1 MRLEVIDIE
10 KLRSNSGQIEGLPA
24 NPRKWDADDVKRL
37 AKSIEETPELL
48 EARPPIVVPQNG
60 WYVVLGG
67 NMRLEACRY
76 LDYDE
81 IVCAVME
88 EGTPIETLKQIVVK
102 DNGSFGE
109 WDTEALLAE
118 WKDLPLEDWGAL
130 LEKEQSSSV
139 WTKDGL
145 KTKDGEKDEN
155 YKAFEDKFKP
165 KLTTDDCYTPPEVYD
180 VVLKFVRE
188 NVTPIEDKDIIRPF
202 RPGGDYK
209 NEYYPEGC
217 AVIDNPPFSILAEI
231 IDFYISHKIRFFL
244 FAPTLTLFSK
254 RDCTFIVASAAVT
267 YENGAKVNTSFVSNM
282 CGNLRV
288 WLEPTIAKS
297 IADAQK
303 LENDEFP
310 TYVYPD
316 CFITAA
322 ILGKISK
329 RGLELKFDKSECAF
343 VRNLD
348 CLKDAGKGLYGGGF
362 LLSERAAAE
371 RAAAERAAAE
381 RAAAERAAAEKAAAG
396 KLKLSER
403 ELKIIEMLNA
413 GRNKE
418 SNQ

>member
-1 MRLEVIDIE
+1 MKLEVIGIE

-24 NPRKWDADDVKRL
+24 NPRKWDAGDVKRL

-76 LDYDE
+76 LDYE
-81 IVCAVME
+81 EMPCVVMD

-118 WKDLPLEDWGAL
+118 WKDLPLEDWGVL
-130 LEKEQSSSV
+130 LEKEKSSST

-145 KTKDGEKDEN
+145 KTTHGEKDEN

-217 AVIDNPPFSILAEI
+217 AVIDNPPFSIFTEI

-244 FAPTLTLFSK
+244 FAPTLTLFSQ
-254 RDCTFIVASAAVT
+254 RDCTFIVATATVT

-282 CGNLRV
+282 CGNLRIWV
-288 WLEPTIAKS
+288 EPTIAKS

-303 LENDEFP
+303 SEIDELP
-310 TYVYPD
+310 KYAYPD
-316 CFITAA
+316 CLITPAT
-322 ILGKISK
+322 LGKISR
-329 RGLELKFDKSECAF
+329 RGLELKFDKSECAY
-343 VRNLD
+343 VGSLD
-348 CLKDAGKGLYGGGF
+348 FLKKAGKGGLYGGGF
-362 LLSERAAAE
+362 LLSDRAVADRAAADRAAAE
-371 RAAAERAAAE
+371 RAAAER
-381 RAAAERAAAEKAAAG
+381 AAAG

-403 ELKIIEMLNA
+403 ELKIIKMLNA
-413 GRNKE
+413 GGNKE